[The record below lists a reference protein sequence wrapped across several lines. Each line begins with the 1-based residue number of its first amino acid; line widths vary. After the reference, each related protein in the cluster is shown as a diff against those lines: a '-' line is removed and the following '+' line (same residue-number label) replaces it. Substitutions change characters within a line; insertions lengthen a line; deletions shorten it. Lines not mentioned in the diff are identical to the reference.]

1 MPSSAACAGPSGANA
16 AAAMTSRMEQ
26 IRRLSIE
33 SSPSDGGTEIS
44 WPEHGEIGV
53 SAEMPLRFQF
63 DAARLWSERPA
74 IALLRRPKG
83 VEKAEEGEETEHAKG
98 GFPDSFRRGRVSC
111 GARLGTPGSA
121 GRPSSGQ
128 SRPRRHR
135 G

>member
-63 DAARLWSERPA
+63 DAARLWSERPLTGQKGGDRNC
-74 IALLRRPKG
+74 IAS
-83 VEKAEEGEETEHAKG
+83 AAKG
-98 GFPDSFRRGRVSC
+98 GRKGRRRRGDRAC
-111 GARLGTPGSA
+111 E
-121 GRPSSGQ
+121 GRFS
-128 SRPRRHR
+128 
-135 G
+135 